1 MISAKSIR
9 QEVFAELLTMFDG
22 VEVTS
27 FVNVRFS
34 ICCFQIQ
41 YVTEHR
47 PQKPHTVNVYI
58 LLELA

>member
-1 MISAKSIR
+1 
-9 QEVFAELLTMFDG
+9 MFDG

-27 FVNVRFS
+27 FVNVRLS

-47 PQKPHTVNVYI
+47 PQKPRTVNVYT
-58 LLELA
+58 LVELV